1 MFLRLFP
8 SHKMHLLDLFG
19 PFYRQ
24 KWQIS
29 LPFHI
34 LQILKSLPF
43 HIPEA
48 WIPGELPSKGHYK
61 EYPPARTVEILI
73 NIDWILPNAPLSC
86 YFIVC
91 MVQWTNCF
99 DVVPSGS
106 SFKGIRELTTAIL
119 GMRTLTGVGLGGGA
133 GGRSLLS
140 IFVYKLAYCP
150 YFGKT
155 RFRCLCPPTTNF
167 YCSNFL

>member
-61 EYPPARTVEILI
+61 EYPPARTVEILF

-106 SFKGIRELTTAIL
+106 SFKGIRELITAIL
-119 GMRTLTGVGLGGGA
+119 GMRTLTGVGLGEGG

-140 IFVYKLAYCP
+140 RFVYKLAYCP

-155 RFRCLCPPTTNF
+155 RFRCLCPSTTNF